1 MVCSDKQ
8 SVHLFE
14 SNVQHACAILVV
26 YFARALFK
34 FKILRVLLFS
44 RGALFKVAKR
54 ALSSVV
60 KLILR

>member
-1 MVCSDKQ
+1 MVCSDEQ

-14 SNVQHACAILVV
+14 SNVQHACAILLV

-44 RGALFKVAKR
+44 RGALFKVA
-54 ALSSVV
+54 
-60 KLILR
+60 